1 MPMSSSKG
9 VVEMEKKKIAI
20 VNGVEVKVGDEVA
33 VTLWFTHIAKVI
45 DIPRTNKI
53 VLDDGTIVTK
63 NRKGGW
69 GKPYSYGLHI
79 IPHPTQEQVESWNK
93 AVEESETY
101 MCM

>member
-1 MPMSSSKG
+1 
-9 VVEMEKKKIAI
+9 MEKKIAI

-69 GKPYSYGLHI
+69 GKPYVRGYGLRI
-79 IPHPTQEQVESWNK
+79 IPHPAKEMVERWNK
-93 AVEESETY
+93 EVEESETY